1 MALAFLFGILSAA
14 SWILIVFL
22 FCFEISIK
30 STSVAEYRSEKI
42 TLVGSS
48 QIDFSEEAL
57 MKLQDNFFL
66 IRVPLDNGSRIMECR
81 VC

>member
-1 MALAFLFGILSAA
+1 
-14 SWILIVFL
+14 
-22 FCFEISIK
+22 
-30 STSVAEYRSEKI
+30 
-42 TLVGSS
+42 
-48 QIDFSEEAL
+48 